1 MTAATACIRAAC
13 ITATAADD
21 AGKRRMKRPFPQK
34 RLQRLHDSISSGSP
48 PAGIPSSPAL
58 LPESP
63 CPGGSDRQAR
73 GSFPGRALFSCR
85 RVSSEKR
92 LLKTFPATAKCGR
105 KTARIRRE
113 RISEQAGRKEWSG
126 LPCTQ
131 GNGKTCGDYEGPC
144 THRKAEQTFSRRKEP
159 SASFHPSFLYA
170 PAPAR
175 VLRQRHDAG
184 RAEPVRRKDKEVQDK
199 KRTENVLK

>member
-34 RLQRLHDSISSGSP
+34 RLQRLHDSFSPGSP
-48 PAGIPSSPAL
+48 RGHPSSPAL

-92 LLKTFPATAKCGR
+92 LLKIFPPAAKCGR

-159 SASFHPSFLYA
+159 LRFFSSL
-170 PAPAR
+170 
-175 VLRQRHDAG
+175 VLICVCPCKGLA
-184 RAEPVRRKDKEVQDK
+184 AE
-199 KRTENVLK
+199 T